1 MNLRLS
7 PCCVELSPYSYPVE
21 IVIALLVT
29 GAVLLL
35 LETVLPGLVA
45 GTIGFCCLI
54 GGVTM
59 AYVNLGTTTGNWTL
73 LGVSAGLT
81 LGTFLWAKY
90 FPDSRAARIFVSE
103 QQVGELGVGDA
114 TLLHQTGVVHSTLRP
129 CGTAII
135 GGKRLDVV
143 TEGSFIE
150 PGTPIK
156 VIAVEGLR
164 IVVRPV

>member
-1 MNLRLS
+1 M
-7 PCCVELSPYSYPVE
+7 E

-45 GTIGFCCLI
+45 GAIGFCCLI

-59 AYVNLGTTTGNWTL
+59 AYVNLGTTAGNWTL
-73 LGVSAGLT
+73 LGVGVGLV

-114 TLLHQTGVVHSTLRP
+114 TLVNQTGVAHSSLRP

-143 TEGSFIE
+143 TEGGFIE
-150 PGTPIK
+150 PATPIK
-156 VIAVEGLR
+156 VVAVEGLR
-164 IVVRPV
+164 IVVRPL

>member
-1 MNLRLS
+1 MNLPLW
-7 PCCVELSPYSYPVE
+7 PCCAGLSPYSHRVE
-21 IVIALLVT
+21 IVITLLVA
-29 GAVLLL
+29 GAGLLL
-35 LETVLPGLVA
+35 LETVLPGLITGA
-45 GTIGFCCLI
+45 IGVCCLI

-73 LGVSAGLT
+73 LGVGAGLT

-90 FPDSRAARIFVSE
+90 FPDSRAARIFISE
-103 QQVGELGVGDA
+103 QQVGELGVGDP
-114 TLLHQTGVVHSTLRP
+114 TLVNQTGVVHSSLRP

-150 PGTPIK
+150 LGTPVK
-156 VIAVEGLR
+156 VITVEGLR
-164 IVVRPV
+164 IVVRPL

>member
-1 MNLRLS
+1 M
-7 PCCVELSPYSYPVE
+7 E

-29 GAVLLL
+29 GTVLLL

-59 AYVNLGTTTGNWTL
+59 AYVNLGVTAGNWTL
-73 LGVSAGLT
+73 LGVGAGLSF
-81 LGTFLWAKY
+81 GTFLWVKY
-90 FPDSRAARIFVSE
+90 FPDSRAARIFISD

-114 TLLHQTGVVHSTLRP
+114 TLVNQTGVVHSSLRP

-150 PGTPIK
+150 PGTPVK
-156 VIAVEGLR
+156 VITVEGLR
-164 IVVRPV
+164 IVVRPL

>member
-1 MNLRLS
+1 M
-7 PCCVELSPYSYPVE
+7 E

-29 GAVLLL
+29 GTVLLL

-59 AYVNLGTTTGNWTL
+59 AYVNLGVTAGNWTL
-73 LGVSAGLT
+73 LGVGAGLSF
-81 LGTFLWAKY
+81 GTFLWVKY
-90 FPDSRAARIFVSE
+90 FPDSRAARIFISD

-114 TLLHQTGVVHSTLRP
+114 TLVNQTGVVHSSLRP
-129 CGTAII
+129 CGTAVI

-150 PGTPIK
+150 SGTPVK
-156 VIAVEGLR
+156 VITVEGLR
-164 IVVRPV
+164 IVVRPL

>member
-1 MNLRLS
+1 M
-7 PCCVELSPYSYPVE
+7 E

-29 GAVLLL
+29 GTVLLL

-59 AYVNLGTTTGNWTL
+59 AYVNLGVTAGNWTL
-73 LGVSAGLT
+73 LGVGVGLSF
-81 LGTFLWAKY
+81 GTFLWVKY
-90 FPDSRAARIFVSE
+90 FPDSRAARIFISD

-114 TLLHQTGVVHSTLRP
+114 TLVNQTGVVHSSLRP

-150 PGTPIK
+150 PGTPVK
-156 VIAVEGLR
+156 VITVEGLR
-164 IVVRPV
+164 IVVRPL

>member
-1 MNLRLS
+1 M
-7 PCCVELSPYSYPVE
+7 E

-29 GAVLLL
+29 GTVLLL

-59 AYVNLGTTTGNWTL
+59 AYVNLGVTAGNWTL
-73 LGVSAGLT
+73 LGVGVGLT
-81 LGTFLWAKY
+81 IGTFLWMKY
-90 FPDSRAARIFVSE
+90 FPDSRAARIFISD

-114 TLLHQTGVVHSTLRP
+114 TLVNQTGVVHSSLRP

-150 PGTPIK
+150 PGTPVK
-156 VIAVEGLR
+156 VITVEGLR
-164 IVVRPV
+164 IVVRPL

>member
-1 MNLRLS
+1 M
-7 PCCVELSPYSYPVE
+7 E

-29 GAVLLL
+29 GTVLLL

-59 AYVNLGTTTGNWTL
+59 AYVNLGVTAGNWTL
-73 LGVSAGLT
+73 LGVGAGLSF
-81 LGTFLWAKY
+81 GTFLWVKY
-90 FPDSRAARIFVSE
+90 FPDSRAARIFISD

-114 TLLHQTGVVHSTLRP
+114 TLVNQTGVVHSSLRP

-150 PGTPIK
+150 SGTPVK
-156 VIAVEGLR
+156 VITVEGLR
-164 IVVRPV
+164 IVVRPL